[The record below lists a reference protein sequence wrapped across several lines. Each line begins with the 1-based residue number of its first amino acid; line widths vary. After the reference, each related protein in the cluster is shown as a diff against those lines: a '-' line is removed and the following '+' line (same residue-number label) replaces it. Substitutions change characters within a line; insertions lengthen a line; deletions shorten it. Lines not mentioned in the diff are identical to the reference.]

1 MRGQVGQKRRLI
13 RVTEANLRN
22 GHLYL
27 TGHLGFFPAACFGSS
42 SKKGTL
48 GQQLTLE
55 VHGLKEPV
63 HTDIPTELDGGEP
76 RKFFRNRA
84 WVPDFFRT
92 AKIKAGDY
100 VMLEK
105 LDRFHIR
112 VAPAVAKDIQSHLDI
127 EDRKT
132 RRREAIEAKPQS
144 SENGHYGHRTYRW
157 PTRAPRAEYHPASS
171 PDPCGLD
178 AIEQVNWRSFRTIDL
193 FAGIGGIRLG
203 FQSVGGKGVFASE
216 WDKLAAVTYEANFG
230 EKPHGDITKVNPADI
245 PDHDILLA
253 GFPCQPFSIIGERKG
268 FGDTRG
274 TLFFNVEEI
283 LRVKRP
289 PAALLENVKQFKTHD
304 NGRTF
309 RTVIERLSELG
320 YYTHT
325 TILNALHYGVPQK
338 RERTFIV
345 CFRADLAFE
354 FPKPEAKMPLLT
366 DVLEPDDEIDPKFIA
381 SDRIQSKRLQR
392 LREQGVSPFYPSV
405 WHENKGGAIGIHPF
419 SCALRHNAS
428 HNYLL
433 VNGRR
438 RLTPRESLRLQGFPE
453 SYKIVVDHR
462 AIRAQT
468 GNSVAVPV
476 IRAIARKMVESLS
489 HPKLRQTAELS
500 PSLFVEIGT

>member
-1 MRGQVGQKRRLI
+1 MSAKVGQKKRLI
-13 RVTEANLRN
+13 QVTEANVRN

-27 TGHLGFFPAACFGSS
+27 TGHLGFFPAACFGAS
-42 SKKGTL
+42 SKKGPL
-48 GQQLTLE
+48 GQMLTLE
-55 VHGLKEPV
+55 VTGLKTPV
-63 HTDIPTELDGGEP
+63 MTDIPTESEGGEP

-84 WVPDFFRT
+84 WVREFFRVSR
-92 AKIKAGDY
+92 IKAGDY

-105 LDRFHIR
+105 LDRFRIR
-112 VAPAVAKDIQSHLDI
+112 VSPATAKDIRSHMEI
-127 EDRKT
+127 TT
-132 RRREAIEAKPQS
+132 RRGLRRERSES
-144 SENGHYGHRTYRW
+144 SSASNGDGSMWHKSYRW
-157 PTRAPRAEYHPASS
+157 PTKAPMSEYHAASV
-171 PDPCGLD
+171 PDPDGL
-178 AIEQVNWRSFRTIDL
+178 ASIQEVNWSSFRTIDL

-203 FQSVGGKGVFASE
+203 FQEVGGRGVFASE
-216 WDKLAAVTYEANFG
+216 WDQLAAVTYEANFG
-230 EKPHGDITKVNPADI
+230 EKPHGDITQVDPRDI
-245 PDHDILLA
+245 PDHDVLLA

-274 TLFFNVEEI
+274 TLFFSVEQI
-283 LRVKRP
+283 LREKRP

-304 NGRTF
+304 GGRTF
-309 RTVIERLSELG
+309 RTVIDRLAALG

-325 TILNALHYGVPQK
+325 AVLNAWHYGVPQK

-354 FPKPEAKMPLLT
+354 FPRPEPAMPSLN
-366 DVLEPDDEIDPKFIA
+366 DVLEPEDQVDPKFIA
-381 SDRIQSKRLQR
+381 TERIQVKRLQR
-392 LREQGVSPFYPSV
+392 LREQGVTPFYPSV

-438 RLTPRESLRLQGFPE
+438 RLTSRECLRLQGFPD

-462 AIRAQT
+462 AIRAQA

-476 IRAIARKMVESLS
+476 IRAIAKQMVHSLRS
-489 HPKLRQTAELS
+489 AELRSGGSS
-500 PSLFVEIGT
+500 PLLFCTTGE